1 MSNKF
6 DRFTKKARQVL
17 TYAQEEAQLMNHGY
31 IGTEHL
37 LLGLVREQTGIPA
50 KVLHELGVDLQKTRE
65 IVEEM
70 VGKGKRG
77 QFGRVSLTPRTKRV
91 IELAVDE
98 ARRMGHH
105 YIGTEHLLLGLIR
118 EGDGI
123 AVNVLKS
130 LGVSPDKVRSNLAKE
145 VMNASPSQTE
155 EGKSTEKS

>member
-50 KVLHELGVDLQKTRE
+50 KVLHDLGVDLQKTRE

-77 QFGRVSLTPRTKRV
+77 QFGRVSLTPRTKAGRG
-91 IELAVDE
+91 L
-98 ARRMGHH
+98 GP
-105 YIGTEHLLLGLIR
+105 GTPGLKRSGKLHQTISSALGI
-118 EGDGI
+118 
-123 AVNVLKS
+123 VCV
-130 LGVSPDKVRSNLAKE
+130 
-145 VMNASPSQTE
+145 
-155 EGKSTEKS
+155 GK

>member
-50 KVLHELGVDLQKTRE
+50 KVLHDLGVDLQKTRE

-77 QFGRVSLTPRTKRV
+77 QFGRVSLTPRTKQV

-98 ARRMGHH
+98 ARNMETH
-105 YIGTEHLLLGLIR
+105 YIGPEHLLLGLLQH
-118 EGDGI
+118 GDGI
-123 AVNVLKS
+123 AIDVLKQMRVELQS
-130 LGVSPDKVRSNLAKE
+130 LHE
-145 VMNASPSQTE
+145 QTVQQMPQQTAGE
-155 EGKSTEKS
+155 PQVNTHA